1 MADSDVVS
9 TNKKTK
15 SKKAVKCSV
24 ESKIE
29 TSSPEEIARW
39 LSALK
44 EENSKLKQRVKA
56 LEDSQKS
63 EPKSD
68 QGRGLQV
75 NAKAPNGSLSAAY
88 GFVGSRVRPKDA
100 AKAEVWGVEAAPAA
114 LREVEG
120 DEEELVSLSIAEGVI
135 LI

>member
-1 MADSDVVS
+1 MAEELRLLSIK
-9 TNKKTK
+9 TTKAKKP
-15 SKKAVKCSV
+15 VKCSV
-24 ESKIE
+24 DSKIE

-56 LEDSQKS
+56 LEASQVSESKS
-63 EPKSD
+63 EK
-68 QGRGLQV
+68 GRELQV
-75 NAKAPNGSLSAAY
+75 PAKAPNGSLSAAY

-120 DEEELVSLSIAEGVI
+120 HEECA
-135 LI
+135 

>member
-1 MADSDVVS
+1 MADTEENCHSS
-9 TNKKTK
+9 NKPTK
-15 SKKAVKCSV
+15 SKKSNKCTV
-24 ESKIE
+24 ESKLE

-44 EENSKLKQRVKA
+44 EENSKLKQRVKV

-63 EPKSD
+63 ESNSD
-68 QGRGLQV
+68 KGREV
-75 NAKAPNGSLSAAY
+75 PAKAPNGSLSAAY

-114 LREVEG
+114 LKEVEG
-120 DEEELVSLSIAEGVI
+120 EGDCVSFHQRKHSS
-135 LI
+135 

>member
-1 MADSDVVS
+1 MADSELS
-9 TNKKTK
+9 PSPSQTTK
-15 SKKAVKCSV
+15 SKKSGKCSV

-29 TSSPEEIARW
+29 TSSPDEIARW
-39 LSALK
+39 LTALK

-63 EPKSD
+63 EPKSEK
-68 QGRGLQV
+68 GRDLQV
-75 NAKAPNGSLSAAY
+75 PAKAPNGSLSAAY

-114 LREVEG
+114 LRGVVG
-120 DEEELVSLSIAEGVI
+120 EEEE
-135 LI
+135 